1 MAAVTFGGSVS
12 TSPPATIQVSGADG
26 DVDAVRA
33 ALSLDAAACNARDD
47 NGHSPLAAA
56 VSYDNVEAARILLAA
71 GAIPTLADT
80 DGDTPLHVCA
90 SVNCASLLLR
100 EGGHNILHIQNAEDK
115 TPLQCHREELEEAL
129 MRLDAERMIVMNAN
143 AATEEAAARMR
154 EPLPETV
161 AEVERLQRL
170 VAYLEVGGDAA
181 AVQDDNPKDGG
192 VEKDEEC
199 GSSEVEADA
208 DASKEDSVTK
218 PPPSP

>member
-1 MAAVTFGGSVS
+1 
-12 TSPPATIQVSGADG
+12 
-26 DVDAVRA
+26 
-33 ALSLDAAACNARDD
+33 
-47 NGHSPLAAA
+47 
-56 VSYDNVEAARILLAA
+56 
-71 GAIPTLADT
+71 
-80 DGDTPLHVCA
+80 
-90 SVNCASLLLR
+90 
-100 EGGHNILHIQNAEDK
+100 
-115 TPLQCHREELEEAL
+115 
-129 MRLDAERMIVMNAN
+129 
-143 AATEEAAARMR
+143 MR